1 MPFCICIFY
10 FSWITYLY
18 NIIYYR
24 YVLIISFMAYIIYY
38 GRITSLNKDLCF
50 ISGYGQR
57 KPGYKLKKLFR
68 GFLSPYGRLFF
79 MCEPFFLCVGSLFF
93 FMRLSFQRG
102 DLFLLMGAYFP
113 MWCELF
119 SSLWGAFFRLASP
132 LQKFLRASMFILLAR

>member
-18 NIIYYR
+18 SIIYYR

-57 KPGYKLKKLFR
+57 KPGYKLKKIVLGAFYLLMG
-68 GFLSPYGRLFF
+68 GFFS

-93 FMRLSFQRG
+93 FMRLFFQCG
-102 DLFLLMGAYFP
+102 DFFLLMGAYFP
-113 MWCELF
+113 M
-119 SSLWGAFFRLASP
+119 
-132 LQKFLRASMFILLAR
+132 